1 MIENLKLEALLRGYH
16 LPSIGQKL
24 RTLADLLWLAGV
36 AGYMVYSDAP
46 GWAMALLFFVATR
59 PSRLDS
65 ASDARAVQSTVADLR
80 DSTEKLRLDF
90 SAAIAKA
97 EQERE
102 EFKRST
108 RPPHKPPITRV
119 PPGGRP

>member
-1 MIENLKLEALLRGYH
+1 MIDLKLEALLRGYH

-24 RTLADLLWLAGV
+24 RTLADVLALAGV
-36 AGYMVYSDAP
+36 AAYMAFAGAP
-46 GWAMALLFFVATR
+46 GWAMALLFFVASR

-80 DSTEKLRLDF
+80 DSVEKLRLDF
-90 SAAIAKA
+90 STAIAKA

-102 EFKRST
+102 EFKRAQ
-108 RPPHKPPITRV
+108 RPAHKPPISRV
-119 PPGGRP
+119 PPGGRA